1 MLNGLIFP
9 IGISQ
14 VRKILWVDGSLD
26 LVIWS
31 GFLIKLF
38 SELEMSGHAC
48 LKFVRVQ
55 VRFRTP
61 KKSCVRVPVCFGNGL
76 GHELMSEVVSVS
88 VHICSEQFSGHNLW
102 LINTPCNISE
112 IKFSTK
118 VARIMAFTLTKM
130 RDTIITHVNKQ
141 SDKIQKFKEDSIN
154 KLVTYDCLKVC
165 QGSADTFDP
174 AIFIQTNYFRISWNL
189 VIG

>member
-1 MLNGLIFP
+1 MTYKYSI
-9 IGISQ
+9 
-14 VRKILWVDGSLD
+14 D
-26 LVIWS
+26 
-31 GFLIKLF
+31 
-38 SELEMSGHAC
+38 
-48 LKFVRVQ
+48 
-55 VRFRTP
+55 
-61 KKSCVRVPVCFGNGL
+61 
-76 GHELMSEVVSVS
+76 
-88 VHICSEQFSGHNLW
+88 
-102 LINTPCNISE
+102 NTSCNISE

-174 AIFIQTNYFRISWNL
+174 AIFIQTNYFRIS
-189 VIG
+189 